1 MIMKTFP
8 LGNTL
13 LIGELPDHLSS
24 AEAQAL
30 FEQIEGWFSQHDRDS
45 DAAAPGARRIP
56 SGISYFDDTLQT
68 LKDN

>member
-1 MIMKTFP
+1 MKTFP

-30 FEQIEGWFSQHDRDS
+30 VVQIDGWFSQRGRERN
-45 DAAAPGARRIP
+45 AAAPTTRLTRG
-56 SGISYFDDTLQT
+56 SLFYFDEHQT
-68 LKDN
+68 STTSKDN